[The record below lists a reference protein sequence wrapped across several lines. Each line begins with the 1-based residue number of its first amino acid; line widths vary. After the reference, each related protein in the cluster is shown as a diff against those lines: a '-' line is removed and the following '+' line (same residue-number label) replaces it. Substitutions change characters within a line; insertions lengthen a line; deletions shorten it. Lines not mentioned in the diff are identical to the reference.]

1 MRRTPSITRRERMT
15 PHASASS
22 GTTGSGA
29 KLAGL
34 SPDEVA
40 GAAAARRHQLP
51 APAHQHCDRTAM
63 RALSDTV
70 VSRVN
75 DDHSALVARRRPQ
88 PPGFSAGQ
96 ARTSVRRAFPT
107 APFELRRGSRHQVAR
122 RPRRRPIT
130 SQRTTIGRV
139 TAFSRSATRRRSAPR
154 RRQATHS
161 PH

>member
-75 DDHSALVARRRPQ
+75 DDHRALVSPETTSASWLFCRP
-88 PPGFSAGQ
+88 SSNE
-96 ARTSVRRAFPT
+96 R
-107 APFELRRGSRHQVAR
+107 
-122 RPRRRPIT
+122 
-130 SQRTTIGRV
+130 
-139 TAFSRSATRRRSAPR
+139 APR
-154 RRQATHS
+154 VSHS
-161 PH
+161 TIRASTR